1 MDELKQEV
9 TNQEVSENQVEETIE
24 KQNKNVLTR
33 FIVLVLVIVLSFVV
47 AIIAWLAI
55 KTVSDNIN
63 SGAYKDKTV
72 YVGNPKNFE
81 YEAMIITIGDKLSF
95 ESNNDMMRIYNEYYE
110 INIKIVSNDSM
121 DEFAL
126 LSFIK
131 SDLPKSDSTVYQNK
145 TSNNFYYS
153 TSEISDQ
160 FITDIYI
167 QNNDQLY
174 NLEITSKEDV
184 HFVSMFVQW
193 ANSIAF
199 KN

>member
-9 TNQEVSENQVEETIE
+9 TNQEVSENQVEETVE

-95 ESNNDMMRIYNEYYE
+95 ESNHDMMRIYNEYYE

>member
-9 TNQEVSENQVEETIE
+9 TNQEVSENQVEETVE

-153 TSEISDQ
+153 TSEVSDQ

>member
-9 TNQEVSENQVEETIE
+9 TNQEVSENQVEETVE

-33 FIVLVLVIVLSFVV
+33 FIVLVLVIALSFVV

-153 TSEISDQ
+153 TSEVSDQ

>member
-9 TNQEVSENQVEETIE
+9 TNQEVSENQVEETVE

-33 FIVLVLVIVLSFVV
+33 FIVLVLVIALSFVV

>member
-9 TNQEVSENQVEETIE
+9 TNQEVSENQVEETVE

-167 QNNDQLY
+167 QNNNQLY

>member
-1 MDELKQEV
+1 MDELKQEI
-9 TNQEVSENQVEETIE
+9 TNQEVSENQVEETVE

-72 YVGNPKNFE
+72 YVGNPKNYE

-95 ESNNDMMRIYNEYYE
+95 ESNKDMMRIYNEYYE

>member
-9 TNQEVSENQVEETIE
+9 TNQEVSENPVEETVE

-33 FIVLVLVIVLSFVV
+33 FIVLVLVIALSFVV

>member
-9 TNQEVSENQVEETIE
+9 TNQEVSENQVEETVE

>member
-9 TNQEVSENQVEETIE
+9 TNQEVSENQVEETVE

-95 ESNNDMMRIYNEYYE
+95 ESNKDMMRIYNEYYE

>member
-9 TNQEVSENQVEETIE
+9 TNQEVSENQVEETVE

-95 ESNNDMMRIYNEYYE
+95 ESNKDMMRIYNEYYE

-153 TSEISDQ
+153 TSEISEQ

>member
-1 MDELKQEV
+1 MDELKQEI
-9 TNQEVSENQVEETIE
+9 TNQEVSENQVEETVE

-95 ESNNDMMRIYNEYYE
+95 ESNKDMMRIYNEYYE